1 MIKHLIAL
9 FALAPVLCFGD
20 SSFPYKLQSLAIF
33 KFTNT
38 SGSSQQSTIQSVN
51 LENLEGY
58 ENIQNYIYAYTA
70 RQSIG
75 FSCPIGNVSSVP
87 SLNSSL
93 STSALSST
101 RPFQVVTTNN
111 EVFTTGW
118 GLLAPDVHALYS
130 TLARLY
136 LSGYRNYDQI
146 FVSASSIYLNFTP
159 NVVISDVLT
168 GTNTPLRATVLS
180 ALSQINNALQGI
192 SSGIQNIRID
202 LGQFQT
208 DYQSVNSLALNP
220 SSFTYDSIPSIGG
233 SDFNYAV
240 DSVLQSPYYSDSFKS
255 LLASS
260 LGSVYSDFVSQAVQM
275 YQLDQSSPGSPGYGK
290 TFNDY
295 LTSPGSVGSSRNYHY
310 STPLTNEM
318 RRMTLDWSRD
328 TTNQLARNTANIT
341 NQLQQ
346 WKRELHDD
354 VDNIGVAL
362 GSVITD
368 GGGQNSVR
376 VDISG
381 SSSPVHVTVD
391 NLDIGVTL
399 SGPVQLDATQFNAFS
414 EDLGKAGD
422 YMERLFNEFKWW
434 AWDSPDSWKKGFLDR
449 DFSRLSSNVQEQV
462 SLQHS
467 ISNLLANFALNFTNN
482 TEFAIS
488 NALAGFSFPSTNDY
502 LLLSDYQSFIDSSK
516 YNAVVSS
523 LPDDLAAALSSFGFV
538 DSSEYSGRWWV
549 FQSANMALQSQLAL
563 TNAALSS
570 TLLNALSAIDD
581 SEDSGGSLLSRW
593 LSLIDSIP
601 DPEEIQQSLADA
613 TNIVSNIGF
622 ERADALYSTATQDLV
637 SVVKGI
643 YRDKSLPDNIRFV
656 FIPAAQGREEKFVD
670 IPVGE
675 HSSLWSL
682 FRSGMAFALSVVTLI
697 LFPKYVSWLVAHY
710 TRLVERI
717 IKSLHAY
724 THQ

>member
-1 MIKHLIAL
+1 MRKYLIAL
-9 FALAPVLCFGD
+9 LALAPVLCFGFEYPTPTNSVRLMRYSVSGQNLNQVTYYVPNMALSD
-20 SSFPYKLQSLAIF
+20 IFARYITEVNAIQF
-33 KFTNT
+33 
-38 SGSSQQSTIQSVN
+38 
-51 LENLEGY
+51 
-58 ENIQNYIYAYTA
+58 
-70 RQSIG
+70 
-75 FSCPIGNVSSVP
+75 
-87 SLNSSL
+87 NSS
-93 STSALSST
+93 
-101 RPFQVVTTNN
+101 
-111 EVFTTGW
+111 
-118 GLLAPDVHALYS
+118 
-130 TLARLY
+130 
-136 LSGYRNYDQI
+136 SGVLTHPIQ
-146 FVSASSIYLNFTP
+146 SASSALLTNKTVSVDYPILYDNHFLSITYFAPEVPTVLSVVSRLYVDGFRSSGFISVSTNSTYTFM
-159 NVVISDVLT
+159 NVRLSRVISDLLNS
-168 GTNTPLRATVLS
+168 TNLVWRS
-180 ALSQINNALQGI
+180 EIISSLSQINSSVQGI
-192 SSGIQNIRID
+192 SSGIQNINVD
-202 LGQFQT
+202 LGQFQS
-208 DYQSVNSLALNP
+208 DYQSVNYLALNP
-220 SSFTYDSIPSIGG
+220 FSFTYSSMPNVGG
-233 SDFNYAV
+233 SSDYNYAV

-260 LGSVYSDFVSQAVQM
+260 LGSAYSDYVSQAAQM

-290 TFNDY
+290 SFNDY
-295 LTSPGSVGSSRNYHY
+295 LNSSGSVGASKSYHY

-346 WKRELHDD
+346 WKRELHNDI
-354 VDNIGVAL
+354 DNIGGAL

-368 GGGQNSVR
+368 GGGQNSLR
-376 VDISG
+376 VDIVG
-381 SSSPVHVTVD
+381 
-391 NLDIGVTL
+391 
-399 SGPVQLDATQFNAFS
+399 
-414 EDLGKAGD
+414 AGD
-422 YMERLFNEFKWW
+422 VFNSVSIDGDITIAGTQWSTIGDGFDNVEGKLDGILNEFKKW
-434 AWDSPDSWKKGFLDR
+434 AWDDPLGWSKYFVNFYSSHSLSNQAAEISLLSSITNILR
-449 DFSRLSSNVQEQV
+449 DFSY
-462 SLQHS
+462 
-467 ISNLLANFALNFTNN
+467 NFTNN

-488 NALAGFSFPSTNDY
+488 NALASFSLSSTNGY

-523 LPDDLAAALSSFGFV
+523 LPDDLSAALSSFGFV

-581 SEDSGGSLLSRW
+581 SDDSGGSLLSRW

-601 DPEEIQQSLADA
+601 DPEEIQQSLSDA